1 MQAASVFKTGPPAVL
16 GHVPS
21 VLIEGQTRDHVGGLQ
36 REGGGIDAQVF
47 WRRVLQQ
54 HGVRA
59 AEAVGGGRGGVHR
72 LRAAFGPPHRGLVV
86 DVPREAE
93 VCVGALGRHQINTD
107 KQAGF
112 IRGQVP
118 LRSDRIDREGRLERS
133 LPEDASAR
141 DAEHI
146 TGRRAFSAP

>member
-1 MQAASVFKTGPPAVL
+1 MQAASVFKTGPAVL

-59 AEAVGGGRGGVHR
+59 AEQCVEGV
-72 LRAAFGPPHRGLVV
+72 VV
-86 DVPREAE
+86 
-93 VCVGALGRHQINTD
+93 
-107 KQAGF
+107 F
-112 IRGQVP
+112 IACVP
-118 LRSDRIDREGRLERS
+118 LSVHHTVAS
-133 LPEDASAR
+133 LWTYP
-141 DAEHI
+141 
-146 TGRRAFSAP
+146 GG